1 MPEKPRRYRT
11 LWATVG
17 AVALGIFLVA
27 TVLHPIWHL
36 QVAFLS
42 FFCLFPAGLAALL
55 AARVKRP
62 VQETWVDWVALGTAG
77 LTLGWLF
84 WIPYLLLPFSLQ
96 VLCRILGV
104 SLSLVAAVTLHRT
117 LPRHLYRLGA
127 LSLLAPIALSFLLPL
142 GPARWE
148 TGPLSPSEIGFAG
161 RLLVTRAVEGPV
173 LTYYFPRETSVV
185 AAGFAP
191 YRVMGC
197 PSLALGPTRL
207 DPLQLQLD
215 TPGWTLTLATLE
227 SGNQVGIA
235 TIYSGGVWDR
245 YTYVVQTESHLL
257 SVIPGPEH
265 TFFAVYRDRK
275 LSVRAQRV
283 NIFGEPLSDPIQLPS
298 RAHAL
303 AVSRDAPLIA
313 CVDGEALR
321 GVWVVDLETG
331 EDVFLDLS
339 QEIAALGGED
349 AYIHSLAIAPDG
361 SELALG
367 LSWKEGMDCP
377 GLIWR
382 VDMEGNVL
390 AQLLPPTWEELGHE
404 PFVSILRY
412 SPDGERLVAEICCF
426 PSRLSVVD
434 LDSGRVRNLPLGG
447 RGYRDATFSP
457 GGRYLAATRY
467 DGIYL
472 WRIGR

>member
-1 MPEKPRRYRT
+1 RAVLT
-11 LWATVG
+11 LG
-17 AVALGIFLVA
+17 AAALGAFLMA
-27 TVLHPIWHL
+27 AVLHPIWPL
-36 QVAFLS
+36 QVVSLS
-42 FFCLFPAGLAALL
+42 LMSISLAGLAWLL
-55 AARVKRP
+55 AKRIDRPAR
-62 VQETWVDWVALGTAG
+62 EAWVDWLALGTAG
-77 LTLGWLF
+77 LALGWLF
-84 WIPYLLLPFSLQ
+84 LIPYLLLPFSLQ
-96 VLCRILGV
+96 VICRILGV
-104 SLSLVAAVTLHRT
+104 SLSLVAAVAFRRA
-117 LPRHLYRLGA
+117 LPRHLRRLGA
-127 LSLLAPIALSFLLPL
+127 LFPLAPIALSFLLPL

-148 TGPLSPSEIGFAG
+148 IGPLSTYEVQFAG
-161 RLLVTRAVEGPV
+161 RMLVTRAVEGPV
-173 LTYYFPRETSVV
+173 LTYYFPRENSVAV
-185 AAGFAP
+185 AGFAP

-197 PSLALGPTRL
+197 PGLALGPTRL

-215 TPGWTLTLATLE
+215 TPGWVLTLAALE
-227 SGNQVGIA
+227 SERQVGIA
-235 TIYSGGVWDR
+235 TIYSGGVRDR

-283 NIFGEPLSDPIQLPS
+283 NIFGKPLSDPIQLPS

-367 LSWKEGMDCP
+367 LSWKEGMNCP

-382 VDMEGNVL
+382 VDIEGNVL

-412 SPDGERLVAEICCF
+412 SPDGKRLVAEICCF

-434 LDSGRVRNLPLGG
+434 VDSGRVRNLPLGG
-447 RGYRDATFSP
+447 RGYRDAVFSP
-457 GGRYLAATRY
+457 DGQYLVATRY